1 MRWLDGIDDSIVSL
15 SKLWET
21 VKVREAWHAA
31 VHGNAEVRHD
41 LLTKQQQYSTT
52 MQLSFSLR

>member
-15 SKLWET
+15 SKLWKT
-21 VKVREAWHAA
+21 VKGWEAWHAA